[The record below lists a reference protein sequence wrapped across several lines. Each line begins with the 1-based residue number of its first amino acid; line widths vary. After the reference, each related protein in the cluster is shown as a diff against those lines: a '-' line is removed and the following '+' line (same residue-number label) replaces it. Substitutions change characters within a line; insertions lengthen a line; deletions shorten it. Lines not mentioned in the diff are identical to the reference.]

1 MYKSIVAISATE
13 ELAVAHVEAQM
24 SNLESQGYV
33 RKGNIKITRTKTS
46 NPGNNL
52 WFRAEQP
59 VDKI

>member
-1 MYKSIVAISATE
+1 MFRSLVALAATQE
-13 ELAVAHVEAQM
+13 GAVAQVEEQM
-24 SNLESQGYV
+24 RALESEGYV

-59 VDKI
+59 IVKI